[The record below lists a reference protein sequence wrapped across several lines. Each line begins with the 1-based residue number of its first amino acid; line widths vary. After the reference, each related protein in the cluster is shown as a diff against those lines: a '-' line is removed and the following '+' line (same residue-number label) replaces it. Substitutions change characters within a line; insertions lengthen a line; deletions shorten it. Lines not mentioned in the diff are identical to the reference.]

1 MALPITSKK
10 TSALS
15 SKRSLNR
22 IHHMFTLPEY
32 LIAAARQTAAA
43 MTGNVA
49 PLPGCNGMAL
59 VRCATPEAA
68 ER

>member
-1 MALPITSKK
+1 
-10 TSALS
+10 
-15 SKRSLNR
+15 
-22 IHHMFTLPEY
+22 MFTLPEY

>member
-1 MALPITSKK
+1 
-10 TSALS
+10 
-15 SKRSLNR
+15 
-22 IHHMFTLPEY
+22 MFTLPDN
-32 LIAAARQTAAA
+32 LIAAA